1 MKIHEKYMS
10 RAILMA
16 KNGLKSHFPNPMVGC
31 VIVHKNKVI
40 SQGITSPYTG
50 PHAEVNAISNLK
62 DKSVLSQCTLY
73 VTLEPCAHYGNTPP
87 CANLITSHNI
97 PLVVIGVLD
106 PNPKVAGKGIQ
117 ILEKAGTKVI
127 THVLEKDCMA
137 LHKRFLIN
145 QIAKRPYFILKWAQ
159 TTNGFIAPPIKNRT
173 AYWISSLLA
182 KQRSHQWRSEE
193 QAILIGANTL
203 LHDNPKLNTR
213 LWTGENPI
221 PIYIDKDLSI
231 PTNKSLFG
239 IHEKIYCIVDFKYA
253 PSNLKQSNIQYLPIN
268 FNNELAS
275 QIAAAL
281 FEQKI
286 SSVIVEGGA
295 KTLNLFLETSLWDE
309 IRLFETKGN
318 INKGVKAPNFKAT
331 LSSRESLDNTLL
343 SIYRQNN
350 LIDIKV

>member
-10 RAILMA
+10 RAISGA

-31 VIVHKNKVI
+31 VIIHENKI
-40 SQGITSPYTG
+40 IAQGITSPYPG
-50 PHAEVNAISNLK
+50 PHAEVNAINQVK
-62 DKSVLSQCTLY
+62 DKSILSQCTLY

-106 PNPKVAGKGIQ
+106 PNPKVAGKGRE

-127 THVLEKDCMA
+127 TNVLEKDCIA

-173 AYWISSLLA
+173 PYWISSLLA

-193 QAILIGANTL
+193 HAILIGANTL
-203 LHDNPKLNTR
+203 LHDNPRLDTR
-213 LWTGENPI
+213 LWHGEAPI
-221 PIYIDKDLSI
+221 PIYIDKDLSV
-231 PTNKSLFG
+231 PTDRSLFG
-239 IHEKIYCIVDFKYA
+239 IHEKIYCLVGLKHA
-253 PSNLKQSNIQYLPIN
+253 PSILKVRNIHYLPID
-268 FNNELAS
+268 FNKELS
-275 QIAAAL
+275 KQISAAL

-295 KTLNLFLETSLWDE
+295 KTLNLFLYTGLWDE
-309 IRLFETKGN
+309 IRLFETNGN
-318 INKGVKAPNFKAT
+318 INEGVKAPSFNAT
-331 LSSRESLDNTLL
+331 LSSEESLDNTILKVYKKYPL
-343 SIYRQNN
+343 KTT
-350 LIDIKV
+350 LI